1 MTDKTIDKRLKSNI
15 QNKYFERKYVFMSKF
30 DAVVIGSGTGGL
42 SAALS
47 LATAG
52 KKVLLMEQH
61 NLPGGCASSF
71 VRGRFEF
78 DASLHEFCSI
88 GYPGNWALTGKL
100 IMEKYKLNVDWVKVP
115 ELYRCIGTLKSGRH
129 IDAVLPCGKD
139 NFINK
144 MEELVPGS
152 RKPMEQFFELT
163 LECNEAYN
171 YFNEHLH
178 DGLDKNGFTYV
189 DEGLF
194 MKKYPNFL
202 KIAEYPFNVVLRKIG
217 MPEDAI
223 DILNVYWTY
232 IGTDYERLSFV
243 HQAWMMLMYIE
254 YFPAFCKKTAHALTM
269 AGIERLRELG
279 GELWLN
285 TKALEVVAD
294 ENGKIKGV
302 ETTAGFVE
310 TNYVIANMNPQDA
323 YTKLLSKNIKVPE
336 REIKRANAE
345 KHGVRFFNAY
355 VALNKSVEE
364 LGIKDYTIFMPGDLN
379 TEKNYAF
386 SKDYNVNNHSVVVIY
401 NVLDKEA
408 SPEGTT
414 LMTFTITYTEDV
426 WGDFSQREYVSKK
439 QELFKKVMD
448 NFEKDTGIIIHDCI
462 EEIEMA
468 SPWTFCNFLGTPQ
481 GTVYGYE
488 CSEWDTMVARLLTLR
503 KEQPIHGFKTC
514 GASGARGDGYNQTYL
529 NGDDMATLLLMDMA
543 EDEKE
548 GK

>member
-1 MTDKTIDKRLKSNI
+1 MA
-15 QNKYFERKYVFMSKF
+15 KY

-52 KKVLLMEQH
+52 KKVLLLEQH

-78 DASLHEFCSI
+78 DASLHEFCSV
-88 GYPGNWALTGKL
+88 GYPGHWGLTGKL
-100 IMEKYKLNVDWVKVP
+100 LMEKYKLNPEWVLIP
-115 ELYRCIGTLKSGRH
+115 DLFRCVGTTRSGRH
-129 IDAVLPCGKD
+129 IDVTMPCGKQ
-139 NFINK
+139 NFIDK
-144 MEELVPGS
+144 MEEIVPGC
-152 RKPMEQFFELT
+152 RKPMETFFELT
-163 LECNEAYN
+163 EECNEAYN
-171 YFNEHLH
+171 YFNDHLH
-178 DGLDKNGFTYV
+178 DGLDKKGFTYV

-202 KIAEYPFNVVLRKIG
+202 KVAEYPFNVVLRKIG

-223 DILNVYWTY
+223 DILNIYWTY

-243 HQAWMMLMYIE
+243 HQAWMLLMYIE
-254 YFPAFCKKTAHALTM
+254 YHPAICKKTAHGFTM
-269 AGIERLRELG
+269 SGIERLRELG

-294 ENGKIKGV
+294 KNGKIQGV

-310 TNYVIANMNPQDA
+310 TNYVIANMNPQTA

-336 REIKRANAE
+336 REIKRANME
-345 KHGVRFFNAY
+345 KHGLRFFNAY
-355 VALNKSVEE
+355 VALNKGIDE
-364 LGIKDYTIFMPGDLN
+364 LGIKDYTIFMPGSFD
-379 TEKNYAF
+379 TKTNYAY
-386 SKDYNVNNHSVVVIY
+386 SKDYELNTHSVVVIY
-401 NVLDKEA
+401 NVVDPDC
-408 SPEGTT
+408 SPKGTT
-414 LMTFTITYTEDV
+414 LMTFTIAYTEDM

-462 EEIEMA
+462 EEIELA

-488 CSEWDTMVARLLTLR
+488 CSEWDTMVSRLLTMR

-529 NGDDMATLLLMDMA
+529 NGDDMAQLLLMDMA